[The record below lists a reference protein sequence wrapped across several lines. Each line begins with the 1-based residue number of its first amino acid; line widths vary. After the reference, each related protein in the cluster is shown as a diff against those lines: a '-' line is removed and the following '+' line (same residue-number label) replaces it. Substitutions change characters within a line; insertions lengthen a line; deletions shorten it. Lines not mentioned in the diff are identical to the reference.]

1 MGCQNQEDPQGTP
14 SLNYFQMKNLPLREG
29 KGLSRNQRET
39 EPGQGHGQQSRSS
52 AHSRDNIEPL
62 WVFRTVLGAVCPPG
76 ATQCRLQSFSASV
89 AHGPATVY
97 PAGTPRAP
105 SWAMPCSECKLQHR
119 VMSLQLHKC
128 LR

>member
-1 MGCQNQEDPQGTP
+1 MGCQNQKDPQGTP

-97 PAGTPRAP
+97 PAGAREGAGCGSVGDVPGAWLEIGRA
-105 SWAMPCSECKLQHR
+105 SCRER
-119 VMSLQLHKC
+119 V
-128 LR
+128 

>member
-1 MGCQNQEDPQGTP
+1 MPEPEGPSRNP

-39 EPGQGHGQQSRSS
+39 EPGQGHGQQSWSS
-52 AHSRDNIEPL
+52 AHSRDDIEPF

-97 PAGTPRAP
+97 AAGTPWAP
-105 SWAMPCSECKLQHR
+105 SGAMPCTECKLQHR
-119 VMSLQLHKC
+119 VSLLQLHKC
-128 LR
+128 LW